1 MIKNDTN
8 MTCQHQNFEIE
19 NRLLNFCVDKSVGG
33 KSPEV
38 SRHVLKGSPKDN
50 EHFQAYDMGAE
61 LCRDMRTTKKPTKS
75 RKLWGLE
82 LRWFK

>member
-19 NRLLNFCVDKSVGG
+19 NLLLNFCVDKSVGG

-38 SRHVLKGSPKDN
+38 S
-50 EHFQAYDMGAE
+50 
-61 LCRDMRTTKKPTKS
+61 
-75 RKLWGLE
+75 
-82 LRWFK
+82 